1 MNSPY
6 SKESFYKLK
15 KMRLLIYLFL
25 PVLGLCCCVDF
36 LVAVSRGSC
45 LGAVLRILIVM
56 LLLLQSMALG
66 CVGAERVAPG
76 L

>member
-15 KMRLLIYLFL
+15 KKIILLIYLFL
-25 PVLGLCCCVDF
+25 TVPGLCCCMDF
-36 LVAVSRGSC
+36 SLVVVSRGYS
-45 LGAVLRILIVM
+45 LDEVLRLLIVM
-56 LLLLQSMALG
+56 ASLA
-66 CVGAERVAPG
+66 AEHR